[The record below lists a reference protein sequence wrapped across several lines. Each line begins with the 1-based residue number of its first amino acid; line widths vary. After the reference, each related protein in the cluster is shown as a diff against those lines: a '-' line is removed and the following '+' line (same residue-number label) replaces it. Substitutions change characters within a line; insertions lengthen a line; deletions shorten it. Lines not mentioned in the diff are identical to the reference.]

1 MIAYG
6 CIGIL
11 FLFVLIR
18 TILYYYHRKHP
29 FPQEEIDR
37 QVLSIINDRRERS

>member
-18 TILYYYHRKHP
+18 IIIYYTHRKRP
-29 FPQEEIDR
+29 FPLEEIDR
-37 QVLSIINDRRERS
+37 QVLSIINDRQERS